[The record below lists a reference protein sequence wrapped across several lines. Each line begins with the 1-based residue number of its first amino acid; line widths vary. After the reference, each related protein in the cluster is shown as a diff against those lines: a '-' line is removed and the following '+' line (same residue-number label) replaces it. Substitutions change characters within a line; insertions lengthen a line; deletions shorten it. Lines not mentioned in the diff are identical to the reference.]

1 MNMRK
6 IFARAV
12 AGRFLDRIN
21 KINRILAWRTG
32 DTEDGF
38 WLGEQ
43 EKQEE
48 DWGCHLSPRR
58 RRT

>member
-1 MNMRK
+1 MRE
-6 IFARAV
+6 RCLR
-12 AGRFLDRIN
+12 GEPREGFLDRIN

-38 WLGEQ
+38 WHGEQ

-48 DWGCHLSPRR
+48 DWGC
-58 RRT
+58 RTPH

>member
-1 MNMRK
+1 MNTQK
-6 IFARAV
+6 TFERAV
-12 AGRFLDRIN
+12 AGRVLDRIN
-21 KINRILAWRTG
+21 MILAWRTG

-38 WLGEQ
+38 WLGEE

-48 DWGCHLSPRR
+48 DWGGHPRPRR